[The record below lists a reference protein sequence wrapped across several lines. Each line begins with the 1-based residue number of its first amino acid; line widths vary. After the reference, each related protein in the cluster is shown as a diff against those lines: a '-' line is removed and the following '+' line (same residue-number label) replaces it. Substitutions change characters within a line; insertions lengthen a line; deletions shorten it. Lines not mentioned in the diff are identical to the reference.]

1 MKRKIYN
8 YIENH
13 NLVNRIYDMLDYFS
27 FFKYTKKNEK
37 ELKNG
42 IKANINSI
50 YYVETLA
57 KYLEC
62 KRKKNKKNID
72 LKCNLDELINDL
84 NYLKQY
90 LCKN

>member
-27 FFKYTKKNEK
+27 FFKYSNKNER
-37 ELKNG
+37 ELKHG
-42 IKANINSI
+42 IRINIKSI

-57 KYLEC
+57 KYLEG

-90 LCKN
+90 LCRN

>member
-1 MKRKIYN
+1 MKKISK
-8 YIENH
+8 YIETH

-27 FFKYTKKNEK
+27 FFKYKTKDER
-37 ELKNG
+37 ELKSG
-42 IKANINSI
+42 IKINLKSV

-57 KYLEC
+57 KYLES